1 MTTRPQEHG
10 ASTLPIERP
19 TRRGWWPMWATAAG
33 ALGFAASAL
42 IDERPDV
49 GGTEAVTPELVDRLS
64 TGPFH
69 LALVCGYLAVAALIV
84 LAGLWRRNVEHRFP
98 GSAGASIVHAGLVA
112 SAAGLSLAYGWKGAL
127 SRYLEAGPEHATFDE
142 RGTFVYFMLTDFSPY
157 VAWLGVTIAC
167 VALAWMAWREAL
179 VSRFLGTTVGVVAG
193 VFLAGSLA
201 TGIPGLPAIGSL
213 LLVVLGPWLTFGRHA
228 GIERVAR

>member
-1 MTTRPQEHG
+1 
-10 ASTLPIERP
+10 
-19 TRRGWWPMWATAAG
+19 MWATVAG
-33 ALGFAASAL
+33 TLGFLGSAVLGAA
-42 IDERPDV
+42 PDV
-49 GGTEAVTPELVDRLS
+49 DKGDPVTPELVDALP
-64 TGPFH
+64 TGAFH
-69 LALVCGYLAVAALIV
+69 LALVCGYLAVAALVV
-84 LAGLWRRNVEHRFP
+84 LAGLWRRNVEQRFP
-98 GSAGASIVHAGLVA
+98 GSVGASIVQAGLVA

-142 RGTFVYFMLTDFSPY
+142 RGTFVYFMLTDFSPF

-179 VSRFLGTTVGVVAG
+179 VSRVLGTTVGVVAG
-193 VFLAGSLA
+193 VFLAGALV